1 MRTWKVGEIGWLMSC
16 DGYEGFKPQQVVIE
30 GTNAGGLHFIK
41 AKAKDGS
48 IFYCSPSELRTRRA
62 KAVRSATPAMTA
74 EQKEKVSELTERR
87 MQQIMTDQKE
97 QNRKQFELVRDGV
110 RSIERVGQLYE
121 ETNGG
126 NSDDWAR
133 VKALA
138 EAGLFAEAYAKD

>member
-1 MRTWKVGEIGWLMSC
+1 
-16 DGYEGFKPQQVVIE
+16 
-30 GTNAGGLHFIK
+30 
-41 AKAKDGS
+41 
-48 IFYCSPSELRTRRA
+48 
-62 KAVRSATPAMTA
+62 MTA